1 MGLCSETTALS
12 QGGKKD
18 GVHNI
23 DITIKRTGNRLV
35 PSHIDEQTGIAEL
48 GCLLSSYLPHTLC
61 LHPDVFL
68 HTSQD
73 TLLERDTLERLM
85 FCLLKPSRD
94 LSTPLQMFRCIGE
107 ASECSSFLVWAD
119 NDSDQTGCW
128 CIWAVPCFITPY
140 RLATLTTYVSGETQK
155 SLEVCRWR
163 NQILKNT
170 QNVTTTQTEMFIL
183 MARTEINAYL

>member
-1 MGLCSETTALS
+1 MELFSS
-12 QGGKKD
+12 QPYRGKK
-18 GVHNI
+18 
-23 DITIKRTGNRLV
+23 KQAYRK
-35 PSHIDEQTGIAEL
+35 
-48 GCLLSSYLPHTLC
+48 CLLSSYLPHTLC
-61 LHPDVFL
+61 RHPDVVI

-94 LSTPLQMFRCIGE
+94 LSTPLQMFLCIGRPVNVS
-107 ASECSSFLVWAD
+107 ASCCGLTMTMNTLVELQ
-119 NDSDQTGCW
+119 NHKCGCVR

-140 RLATLTTYVSGETQK
+140 WLATLTTYVSGETQK

-170 QNVTTTQTEMFIL
+170 QNLTTTKTEMLIL
-183 MARTEINAYL
+183 MAKN